1 MSIFVSRSI
10 ACPACGAA
18 VSFEMVHSVNAD
30 RRPDLRQA
38 ILARRF
44 QRQECPACSNSFRLD
59 PDFNYLDLARG
70 QWIAAALVAVLGAWR
85 QRESDT
91 KALFARAYGKD
102 APDTVRALAE
112 RLRPRLTFGWPALR
126 EKLLIAAHGLDDIA
140 VEACKATAMRGS
152 EDLSFPAAAD
162 LRLLMAQK
170 DRLVFAWQDNADAE
184 LGEWIAVSRALHDEI
199 VADDDGQWQLFKT
212 GFDGALFVDLA
223 RDLLATS

>member
-1 MSIFVSRSI
+1 
-10 ACPACGAA
+10 
-18 VSFEMVHSVNAD
+18 
-30 RRPDLRQA
+30 
-38 ILARRF
+38 
-44 QRQECPACSNSFRLD
+44 
-59 PDFNYLDLARG
+59 
-70 QWIAAALVAVLGAWR
+70 
-85 QRESDT
+85 
-91 KALFARAYGKD
+91 
-102 APDTVRALAE
+102 
-112 RLRPRLTFGWPALR
+112 
-126 EKLLIAAHGLDDIA
+126 
-140 VEACKATAMRGS
+140 MRGS